1 MSNPQTFY
9 TVGGVDLSNIFQPY
23 TSGTQASATG
33 YKILG
38 GADFNT
44 IFAPYT
50 SGTPASATGYKVGGN
65 DLNSIFAKYNLST
78 WSALG
83 SGVNNFVS
91 SVAIDSNNN
100 VYAGGNFTN
109 PGNRIAKWNPTDGTN
124 GTWSALGEVYTGICL
139 VGKSVYG

>member
-33 YKILG
+33 YKISG

-50 SGTPASATGYKVGGN
+50 SGTPASATGYKVGM
-65 DLNSIFAKYNLST
+65 LKILELREKSKK
-78 WSALG
+78 ALG
-83 SGVNNFVS
+83 SKFDIRKFHDVILMNGAVPL
-91 SVAIDSNNN
+91 SVLEELVDKW
-100 VYAGGNFTN
+100 
-109 PGNRIAKWNPTDGTN
+109 IAATKKAN
-124 GTWSALGEVYTGICL
+124 
-139 VGKSVYG
+139 